1 MESFVK
7 SITESVLNMKK
18 ASAEKLK
25 LFLIFAAPTLFIFAT
40 VVFIPLLYG
49 IYLSMTNWDG
59 VSSSYEIIGLQNYL
73 KVFID
78 SSFWHSF
85 LLTLRYVVISVVL
98 VNAIGFLIAYLLT
111 SGIKGQK
118 VLRTGFFTSNLL
130 GGIVLGFVW
139 SFIFQRA
146 LVFIGQNLHI
156 AVFEESWLADPD
168 KAFWTL
174 VIVTVWQLSGYMMII
189 YIAGFMSISQDILE
203 AAAIDGCSSTQTIS
217 HIILPLMVPSFVIC
231 IFLTLQ
237 RCFMVYDINL
247 SLTKGGPYKSTEL
260 IAMHVYQKA
269 FLSHQYGVGQS
280 EAFILFLMV
289 AAITGLQLYFSKK
302 MEVES

>member
-1 MESFVK
+1 
-7 SITESVLNMKK
+7 
-18 ASAEKLK
+18 
-25 LFLIFAAPTLFIFAT
+25 
-40 VVFIPLLYG
+40 
-49 IYLSMTNWDG
+49 MTNWDG

-73 KVFID
+73 KVFTD

-98 VNAIGFLIAYLLT
+98 VNVIGFMIAYLLT

-156 AVFEESWLADPD
+156 SVFEESWLADPN

-189 YIAGFMSISQDILE
+189 YIAGFMSIPQDILE
-203 AAAIDGCSSTQTIS
+203 AAAIDGCSSTQTVT
-217 HIILPLMVPSFVIC
+217 HIVLPLMMPSFVIC

-247 SLTKGGPYKSTEL
+247 SLTKGGPYNSTEL

-289 AAITGLQLYFSKK
+289 AVITGLQLYFSKK